1 MNNLGIALIFIVYVQ
16 YAYSATIKCTVNCDK
31 ANSGSSPAASFPS
44 GNLMSAPVIDGPS
57 DFVGSNGPP
66 AGPPID
72 TGPRYKEVRKTP
84 KRGFAPLPPH
94 IQACI
99 DGKGGKNCHRYA
111 RLNTAANRRRFL
123 IKNRSNSRKTKIRFI
138 QKEEDRSKSSAKQGQ
153 MSSKKLKENAETS
166 ISDNVNSLVNSLVKA
181 LDTGKDVKLSV
192 KSGKRTTKDDNS
204 SKSESNISSRQSNSS
219 TAVVSFSPSKTSS
232 SDKSSKHSQDERSRD
247 SDKLKISM
255 FSGKKRE
262 RDGSDSVTISGNLPS
277 ASKTQ
282 ASIARKRLSKNISG
296 SSRSG
301 SSTTQTLSGS
311 ERASSPSR
319 ITSTAGRASSLSG
332 MTATT
337 RRAPT
342 FSGMTSAGERTS
354 SLSGMTAT
362 TRRAPSFSGMTTA
375 GGRASSVSGL
385 KSATG
390 RASSVSGLKSAAG
403 RASSVSGLKSATG
416 RAPSVSGFKSATGRA
431 SSVSG
436 LKSAA
441 GRASSVSG
449 LKSAT
454 GRASSV
460 SGLKSAAGRAS
471 SVSGLKSAT
480 GRASSV
486 SGLKSAAGRAPS
498 VSGMTSAPGR
508 APSVSGMTSA
518 PGRALSMS
526 GITSAA
532 GRVPSVSRTTSV
544 AGKAS
549 SVSGMTSTAGR
560 APSVSGITPAAGR
573 ASSLS
578 GMTSPVGGASS
589 RSGMSSVSAD
599 SPNSKYVSDQSSGSG
614 SRLNKMSM
622 NMVPRGNTNIDKS
635 SVGKFQSAISDIQT
649 YVDKHNEDGSKG
661 MNQDDSKGFNQDK
674 NKIQKLEFE
683 HKQNEVSVQDPHDKQ
698 TMQKIE
704 IEIKQVEVSK
714 SDEHKSTGRNK
725 FREEDGSK
733 GQNQDGSQGK
743 NQDGSQGINQ
753 DQDKTKSS
761 WVIIGHS
768 TNTGGASQK
777 LDMSP
782 SSATG
787 SPQPKQPS
795 VGINID
801 AGMKGVNPNIR
812 NTAINLQ
819 LRNQQTLANQIKSQ
833 RHSQSFRNAAVNLQ
847 LKNQQTLANQMRLP
861 RPLKRLS
868 RPSKPTKSI
877 SIPVQGTASSSAHTT
892 AGSTNREIL
901 AALNSAARAQ
911 SIKQYKPLIQQ
922 PLVSEVD
929 TKRPRPAFLD
939 DISGTSPKEW
949 NILKPSLPS
958 KSLTQHGAPGTGLQ
972 GCSCAQATL
981 KTPKPQLIQATAKLA
996 IVGDRNVLIA
1006 KMPRAKIVDADG
1018 MGDFHL
1024 EFPNLIIQPTL
1035 TEKIASPSE
1044 LFGMNMNTGTGSTD
1058 DSDILVVALL
1068 PKGSKLGSKMFKNSK
1083 KDLQFNNLFDADIG
1097 TQVSEISV
1105 NTPSDTNLGKQ
1116 VSDLSVNK
1124 PSYTN
1129 LVKQVSGLTV
1139 NKPSY
1144 TNLVKQVSDITI
1156 NKPSDDTNIGTQVND
1171 VSINKPSDTNK
1182 DAKITVDTSKDDGKL
1197 KIKVQAE
1204 NVKDSTIST
1213 IKDNLSKIKSDKI
1226 SVDTSKDDG
1235 KLEIKIKADSEKTDV
1250 NANINVVKT
1259 AQSNINNKDNSNLK
1273 LANVQN
1279 VKALGGQIKSEK
1291 YSNSVASN
1299 FLTKKESTDSIST
1312 PGKQN
1317 IILSEAK
1324 VLPAKLVT
1332 QIKIEK
1338 SNDDGKLKYKIKTDT
1353 GRDDNKA
1360 ITAISTQGKQAVI
1373 LSEAKG
1379 LPAKPVTQIKIE
1391 KSNDDGKLKY
1401 KIKTDTGRDDNKA
1414 ITAIST
1420 QGKQAA
1426 ILSEAKVLPAKPV
1439 TQINIE
1445 KSKDDGKLKY
1455 KIKTE
1460 TGYGDNKAKTNIKL
1474 TIDKYGRVLPDIE
1487 VKKQFRDRSVSV
1499 ERSSF
1504 VHSGKHAKSNQ
1515 ITVAGKHTDR
1525 SSKREEDGDN
1535 TYTIKQGKGTTLSTG
1550 TASVNIGS
1558 DSAKTTKIAEAV
1570 KALTALQKLQAKNQA
1585 LAAGSIR
1592 SKPTLPDTT
1601 YKIPV
1606 NGGSLNTLSE
1616 KLSKQIKLKL
1626 KTDDVDVLSRNR
1638 LLSAVLAKQPSLT
1651 KVASSATVA
1660 AAASPNLEALCLL
1673 YLGAFIDSIGYAPF
1687 PGKCNKLVQCF
1698 YLGGK
1703 LQTVAR
1709 DCPAGM
1715 FWDQKQL
1722 LCRPPDDVICLEDQ
1736 CLIHGTNHYRR
1747 DGGCNCF
1754 YKCVEGISVPSCCP
1768 KGYRYDDDKECVRAS
1783 GRDLC
1788 DDECETPSILT
1799 RQLTQTSCPSLPD
1812 PMNRY
1817 GYLAPQYGGL
1827 RIRACPSGTIYSENQ
1842 CRCKSNMNGNGGL
1855 RGSARK
1861 QFRHCSAEFKI
1872 NFDDGFKDI
1881 SKGGLAFDYSHIS
1894 LRRGK
1899 GLFVGNSKLYIWGF
1913 QSRYLGKTFAIRMK
1927 VKINR
1932 GAGKYRPEPIISN
1945 CGPNGDPSVE
1955 IVVHRGKVIF
1965 KAKTSDNPEAVFI
1978 TEDYDDDKW
1987 TDLTYYYDGNHFGGS
2002 CNGRPFR
2009 QRTGGNL
2016 EIRDNPMTIGLC
2028 TGQNGFHGEIDEVN
2042 INHL

>member
-1 MNNLGIALIFIVYVQ
+1 MNNLGIALIFIVNVQ
-16 YAYSATIKCTVNCDK
+16 YVCSATIQCTVNCDK
-31 ANSGSSPAASFPS
+31 ASSGSSPAASFPS
-44 GNLMSAPVIDGPS
+44 GNLMSAPIIHGPS
-57 DFVGSNGPP
+57 DFVGSNRPP
-66 AGPPID
+66 IGPPIV
-72 TGPRYKEVRKTP
+72 TGRRYKADLKTP
-84 KRGFAPLPPH
+84 RRGFAPLPPH

-138 QKEEDRSKSSAKQGQ
+138 QKEEDSSKSSSKQGQ
-153 MSSKKLKENAETS
+153 LSSNKLKENAETS

-181 LDTGKDVKLSV
+181 LDTGKDIKLSV
-192 KSGKRTTKDDNS
+192 KGGKRTTKDDKS
-204 SKSESNISSRQSNSS
+204 SKSESNISSKQSSSS

-232 SDKSSKHSQDERSRD
+232 TDKSSKHSQDERSRD
-247 SDKLKISM
+247 SDKLKMSM
-255 FSGKKRE
+255 FSGKKSD
-262 RDGSDSVTISGNLPS
+262 RDGSDSVTTSGNLPS
-277 ASKTQ
+277 ASQTQ
-282 ASIARKRLSKNISG
+282 ARIARKRMSKNVSG
-296 SSRSG
+296 SSGRG
-301 SSTTQTLSGS
+301 SATTQTLSGS
-311 ERASSPSR
+311 AQTPSLSG
-319 ITSTAGRASSLSG
+319 ITSTAGR
-332 MTATT
+332 
-337 RRAPT
+337 
-342 FSGMTSAGERTS
+342 TS
-354 SLSGMTAT
+354 SLSGKTAT

-375 GGRASSVSGL
+375 GGKASSLSGMTATTRKAPSFSGMTTAGGRTSSVSGL

-390 RASSVSGLKSAAG
+390 RASSVSGLKSATG
-403 RASSVSGLKSATG
+403 RPSSLSGLKSATG
-416 RAPSVSGFKSATGRA
+416 KAPSLAGRAPSVSGRTSAQGKD
-431 SSVSG
+431 SSG
-436 LKSAA
+436 SAM
-441 GRASSVSG
+441 
-449 LKSAT
+449 T
-454 GRASSV
+454 
-460 SGLKSAAGRAS
+460 
-471 SVSGLKSAT
+471 
-480 GRASSV
+480 
-486 SGLKSAAGRAPS
+486 SAAGRAPS
-498 VSGMTSAPGR
+498 VSKTTSAVGRAPSVYRMTSTAGR
-508 APSVSGMTSA
+508 ATYVSKIIPAAGKAPSVSGMTSII
-518 PGRALSMS
+518 GRAPFVS
-526 GITSAA
+526 GM
-532 GRVPSVSRTTSV
+532 TTV
-544 AGKAS
+544 ARKAS
-549 SVSGMTSTAGR
+549 SVSEMTSTAGR
-560 APSVSGITPAAGR
+560 APLVSGMTPAAGK

-578 GMTSPVGGASS
+578 GITSTIGGASS
-589 RSGMSSVSAD
+589 RSGTSSLSAVSP
-599 SPNSKYVSDQSSGSG
+599 SSKYVSDQSSGSG

-622 NMVPRGNTNIDKS
+622 NIGPISNTNIKKS
-635 SVGKFQSAISDIQT
+635 SVGKFQSAISDIQK
-649 YVDKHNEDGSKG
+649 YVDHHNEDGSKG

-674 NKIQKLEFE
+674 NKIQKIEFE
-683 HKQNEVSVQDPHDKQ
+683 HKQNEVSVQDPHGR
-698 TMQKIE
+698 QKTE

-714 SDEHKSTGRNK
+714 QDEHKSTGRNR

-743 NQDGSQGINQ
+743 NQD
-753 DQDKTKSS
+753 QDKTKSS

-768 TNTGGASQK
+768 TNTGVPSQN
-777 LDMSP
+777 LGMSQI
-782 SSATG
+782 SATG

-795 VGINID
+795 ESMNID
-801 AGMKGVNPNIR
+801 AAAKGVNPNIR

-819 LRNQQTLANQIKSQ
+819 IRNQQTLANQIKSH
-833 RHSQSFRNAAVNLQ
+833 RPSQSFSNSAVSLQ
-847 LKNQQTLANQMRLP
+847 LKNQQTLTNQMRLP

-868 RPSKPTKSI
+868 RPSKPM
-877 SIPVQGTASSSAHTT
+877 SIPVKGTVSSSAHTT
-892 AGSTNREIL
+892 DGSTNREIL
-901 AALNSAARAQ
+901 AALNSTARTQ
-911 SIKQYKPLIQQ
+911 SIKPYKQLIQQ
-922 PLVSEVD
+922 PLVQEVD
-929 TKRPRPAFLD
+929 TKRPRPSFLD

-958 KSLTQHGAPGTGLQ
+958 KPLTQHGAPGTGLQ
-972 GCSCAQATL
+972 GCSCAQATP
-981 KTPKPQLIQATAKLA
+981 KTPKPELIQATAKLA

-1044 LFGMNMNTGTGSTD
+1044 LFGMNMNTGTDSTD

-1097 TQVSEISV
+1097 TQVSELNV
-1105 NTPSDTNLGKQ
+1105 NKPSDANLGKR
-1116 VSDLSVNK
+1116 VSDLTLNK
-1124 PSYTN
+1124 PSYTK
-1129 LVKQVSGLTV
+1129 LVQRV
-1139 NKPSY
+1139 N
-1144 TNLVKQVSDITI
+1144 DITI

-1171 VSINKPSDTNK
+1171 VSIDKASDTNK
-1182 DAKITVDTSKDDGKL
+1182 DSKITVDTRKDDGKL
-1197 KIKVQAE
+1197 KIKVQAK
-1204 NVKDSTIST
+1204 NVRDSTISA
-1213 IKDNLSKIKSDKI
+1213 IKDNLSKIKSDTI

-1235 KLEIKIKADSEKTDV
+1235 NLKIKIKADLKKTDV
-1250 NANINVVKT
+1250 NAAINAVKT
-1259 AQSNINNKDNSNLK
+1259 AKNNVNDKDNSNSK
-1273 LANVQN
+1273 LANVQKVN
-1279 VKALGGQIKSEK
+1279 ALSGEIKSEK
-1291 YSNSVASN
+1291 DSNSVASS
-1299 FLTKKESTDSIST
+1299 LITKKESTVSIST
-1312 PGKQN
+1312 PRKQN
-1317 IILSEAK
+1317 AILSEAK
-1324 VLPAKLVT
+1324 VLPTKPVA

-1338 SNDDGKLKYKIKTDT
+1338 SKDDGKLEYKIKTERGRDENKATTAISIQGKQAAILSAAKVLPAQPVTQIKIDKSKDDGKLKYKIKTET

-1360 ITAISTQGKQAVI
+1360 
-1373 LSEAKG
+1373 
-1379 LPAKPVTQIKIE
+1379 
-1391 KSNDDGKLKY
+1391 
-1401 KIKTDTGRDDNKA
+1401 KTV
-1414 ITAIST
+1414 IST

-1426 ILSEAKVLPAKPV
+1426 ILSEAKVLPAQPV
-1439 TQINIE
+1439 TQIKIE
-1445 KSKDDGKLKY
+1445 RSKDDGNLKY

-1460 TGYGDNKAKTNIKL
+1460 SGRGDNKAKTDIKL

-1504 VHSGKHAKSNQ
+1504 VHSGNHAKSNQ

-1525 SSKREEDGDN
+1525 SIKREEDGDN
-1535 TYTIKQGKGTTLSTG
+1535 TYTIIQGNGNTLSTG
-1550 TASVNIGS
+1550 TASVSIGV

-1570 KALTALQKLQAKNQA
+1570 KALTALQKIQAKNQA

-1601 YKIPV
+1601 YKIPS

-1626 KTDDVDVLSRNR
+1626 KTDDVDTLSRKR
-1638 LLSAVLAKQPSLT
+1638 LLSAVLAKQPSLK

-1660 AAASPNLEALCLL
+1660 ATATPNLEALCLL

-1799 RQLTQTSCPSLPD
+1799 RQLAQTSCPSLPD

-1861 QFRHCSAEFKI
+1861 QYRHCSAEFKI

-1899 GLFVGNSKLYIWGF
+1899 GIFVGNSKLYIWGF

-1945 CGPNGDPSVE
+1945 CGPNGDSSVE

-2028 TGQNGFHGEIDEVN
+2028 TGQNGFHGEIDELE
-2042 INHL
+2042 IYTACIPKDMA

>member
-1 MNNLGIALIFIVYVQ
+1 MI
-16 YAYSATIKCTVNCDK
+16 SAARRV
-31 ANSGSSPAASFPS
+31 PS
-44 GNLMSAPVIDGPS
+44 VS
-57 DFVGSNGPP
+57 
-66 AGPPID
+66 
-72 TGPRYKEVRKTP
+72 
-84 KRGFAPLPPH
+84 
-94 IQACI
+94 
-99 DGKGGKNCHRYA
+99 
-111 RLNTAANRRRFL
+111 
-123 IKNRSNSRKTKIRFI
+123 
-138 QKEEDRSKSSAKQGQ
+138 
-153 MSSKKLKENAETS
+153 
-166 ISDNVNSLVNSLVKA
+166 
-181 LDTGKDVKLSV
+181 
-192 KSGKRTTKDDNS
+192 RTTS
-204 SKSESNISSRQSNSS
+204 AAGRTPS
-219 TAVVSFSPSKTSS
+219 VSG
-232 SDKSSKHSQDERSRD
+232 
-247 SDKLKISM
+247 M
-255 FSGKKRE
+255 
-262 RDGSDSVTISGNLPS
+262 
-277 ASKTQ
+277 
-282 ASIARKRLSKNISG
+282 
-296 SSRSG
+296 
-301 SSTTQTLSGS
+301 
-311 ERASSPSR
+311 
-319 ITSTAGRASSLSG
+319 TSTAGRAPYVSR
-332 MTATT
+332 MTPAE
-337 RRAPT
+337 
-342 FSGMTSAGERTS
+342 G
-354 SLSGMTAT
+354 
-362 TRRAPSFSGMTTA
+362 
-375 GGRASSVSGL
+375 
-385 KSATG
+385 K
-390 RASSVSGLKSAAG
+390 
-403 RASSVSGLKSATG
+403 
-416 RAPSVSGFKSATGRA
+416 APSVSGLTSTAGRAPFVSGMTSVARKA
-431 SSVSG
+431 SSVSEMT
-436 LKSAA
+436 S
-441 GRASSVSG
+441 
-449 LKSAT
+449 T
-454 GRASSV
+454 
-460 SGLKSAAGRAS
+460 
-471 SVSGLKSAT
+471 
-480 GRASSV
+480 
-486 SGLKSAAGRAPS
+486 AGRAPS
-498 VSGMTSAPGR
+498 VSGMTSA
-508 APSVSGMTSA
+508 
-518 PGRALSMS
+518 
-526 GITSAA
+526 
-532 GRVPSVSRTTSV
+532 
-544 AGKAS
+544 
-549 SVSGMTSTAGR
+549 
-560 APSVSGITPAAGR
+560 
-573 ASSLS
+573 SSLS
-578 GMTSPVGGASS
+578 GIASAIGGASS
-589 RSGMSSVSAD
+589 RSGMSSLKAV
-599 SPNSKYVSDQSSGSG
+599 SPNSKHVSDQSSGSE

-622 NMVPRGNTNIDKS
+622 NFVSRGNTNIEKS
-635 SVGKFQSAISDIQT
+635 SEGKFQSAISDIQK
-649 YVDKHNEDGSKG
+649 YVDQHNEDGSKG

-674 NKIQKLEFE
+674 NEIQKIEFE
-683 HKQNEVSVQDPHDKQ
+683 QKQNEVSVQDPHGR
-698 TMQKIE
+698 QKIE

-714 SDEHKSTGRNK
+714 QDEHKSTGRNR

-743 NQDGSQGINQ
+743 NQDGSQGKNQ

-768 TNTGGASQK
+768 TNTGVSSHNVGMSQI
-777 LDMSP
+777 
-782 SSATG
+782 SATG

-795 VGINID
+795 LNMNID
-801 AGMKGVNPNIR
+801 AAAKGVNPNIR
-812 NTAINLQ
+812 NTAINVQ
-819 LRNQQTLANQIKSQ
+819 LRNQQTLANQIKSN
-833 RHSQSFRNAAVNLQ
+833 RPSQNFRNSAVNLQ

-868 RPSKPTKSI
+868 RPSKQSKPV
-877 SIPVQGTASSSAHTT
+877 SIPVQGTVSSSAHTT
-892 AGSTNREIL
+892 AGSTNMEIL

-911 SIKQYKPLIQQ
+911 SIKPYKPLIQQ

-939 DISGTSPKEW
+939 NISGTSPKEW
-949 NILKPSLPS
+949 NILKSSLPS
-958 KSLTQHGAPGTGLQ
+958 KPLTQHGAPVTGLL
-972 GCSCAQATL
+972 GCSCPQATP

-1044 LFGMNMNTGTGSTD
+1044 LFGMNMNSGTDSTD

-1068 PKGSKLGSKMFKNSK
+1068 PKGSKLGSKMFKNLK

-1097 TQVSEISV
+1097 TQVSELNV
-1105 NTPSDTNLGKQ
+1105 NKPSDTNLVKQ

-1129 LVKQVSGLTV
+1129 LVKQVIDL
-1139 NKPSY
+1139 NDDKPSY

-1156 NKPSDDTNIGTQVND
+1156 NKPSDDTNIGSKVNDISINKPSSDVNIGTQVND
-1171 VSINKPSDTNK
+1171 VSIDKPSDANK
-1182 DAKITVDTSKDDGKL
+1182 DAKITVDTSKDDGKF

-1204 NVKDSTIST
+1204 NVKDSTISA

-1235 KLEIKIKADSEKTDV
+1235 KLKIKIKAELEKTDG
-1250 NANINVVKT
+1250 NADINVVKT
-1259 AQSNINNKDNSNLK
+1259 AQSNVNDKDNSNLK
-1273 LANVQN
+1273 LANVQK

-1291 YSNSVASN
+1291 DSNYVASS
-1299 FLTKKESTDSIST
+1299 FITKKEPTASIST

-1317 IILSEAK
+1317 
-1324 VLPAKLVT
+1324 
-1332 QIKIEK
+1332 
-1338 SNDDGKLKYKIKTDT
+1338 
-1353 GRDDNKA
+1353 
-1360 ITAISTQGKQAVI
+1360 VI
-1373 LSEAKG
+1373 LSEANV
-1379 LPAKPVTQIKIE
+1379 LPTKPVVQIK
-1391 KSNDDGKLKY
+1391 
-1401 KIKTDTGRDDNKA
+1401 
-1414 ITAIST
+1414 
-1420 QGKQAA
+1420 
-1426 ILSEAKVLPAKPV
+1426 
-1439 TQINIE
+1439 IE

-1460 TGYGDNKAKTNIKL
+1460 TGRDENKAATVISTQGNIAAFLSEAKVLPAPSVNQIKIDNSKDDGKFKYKIKTETGRDDYKAKTAISTQGKQVVSLSAAKVLPAQPVTQIKIEKSKDDGQLKYKIKTETGRGDNKAKTDIKL

-1504 VHSGKHAKSNQ
+1504 VHSGNHAKSNQ

-1525 SSKREEDGDN
+1525 SIKREEDGDN
-1535 TYTIKQGKGTTLSTG
+1535 TYTIIQGTGNTLSAG
-1550 TASVNIGS
+1550 TASVSIGV

-1585 LAAGSIR
+1585 IAAGGIR

-1626 KTDDVDVLSRNR
+1626 KTDDVDVLSRKR
-1638 LLSAVLAKQPSLT
+1638 LLSAVLAKQPSLSN
-1651 KVASSATVA
+1651 VASSATAVA
-1660 AAASPNLEALCLL
+1660 AATPNLEALCLL

-1754 YKCVEGISVPSCCP
+1754 YRCVEGISVPSCCP

-1945 CGPNGDPSVE
+1945 CGPNGDSSVE

-2028 TGQNGFHGEIDEVN
+2028 TGQNGFHGEIDELE
-2042 INHL
+2042 IYTACIPKDMA